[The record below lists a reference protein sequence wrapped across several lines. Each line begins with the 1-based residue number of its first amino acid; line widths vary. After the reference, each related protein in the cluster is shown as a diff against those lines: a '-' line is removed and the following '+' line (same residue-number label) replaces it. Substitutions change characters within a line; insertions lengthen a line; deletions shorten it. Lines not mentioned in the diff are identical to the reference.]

1 MKALDT
7 NVIVRFLVND
17 DEGQAARA
25 KRLLARAEAGGE
37 PLLITDTVL
46 LELMWVLSKTFRVRR
61 RELLDGL
68 ELLAGMP
75 ALCFEDYELVIE
87 LIARGRASA
96 ADLPDLLIGLRA
108 AALGCETT
116 LTFEKGLPATGLF
129 ALAR

>member
-1 MKALDT
+1 MKTLDT

-17 DEGQAARA
+17 DEAQAARA
-25 KRLLARAEAGGE
+25 KRLLARAEATGE
-37 PLLITDTVL
+37 PLLITDAVL
-46 LELMWVLSKTFRVRR
+46 LELMWVLAKTFSVRR
-61 RELLDGL
+61 SELLDAL
-68 ELLAGMP
+68 DLLAGMP
-75 ALCFEDYELVIE
+75 ALCFDDYELVVE

-129 ALAR
+129 APV